1 MDEVDAVVRD
11 AIDGI
16 SNMSEQLLTVAVAMP
31 FLSVLSP
38 AVAIAGEVGRRALD
52 SYAKPDN
59 VISIDMRMK
68 IAPKDEAELQASRP
82 EKYMR
87 YGYYFFLSKKVNAR
101 LFASTMTSENL
112 VLVMRKVSSKVATS
126 KQDLSSTSKG
136 SSAKLDKSDSVTTAT
151 SVEST
156 ADTSDQTY
164 IPLEKVSYLVV
175 RVGIPTGDEDVPEK
189 RAPKLSPSMVSRL
202 QNIVETAES
211 TDAKIVK
218 ENIVNI
224 MRQVRGNA
232 PT

>member
-1 MDEVDAVVRD
+1 MDEVDDVVRD

-16 SNMSEQLLTVAVAMP
+16 SNLSEQLSTVTLAMP

-38 AVAIAGEVGRRALD
+38 AAAMAGEVGRRALD
-52 SYAKPDN
+52 SYAKPDS
-59 VISIDMRMK
+59 VISIERMK
-68 IAPKDEAELQASRP
+68 IAPKDEAEMRASRP

-87 YGYYFFLSKKVNAR
+87 YGYYFFLSKKLHAR
-101 LFASTMTSENL
+101 LFTSTMTSENL
-112 VLVMRKVSSKVATS
+112 VLVMRKVSSKVASS
-126 KQDLSSTSKG
+126 KNDLPSTSKG
-136 SSAKLDKSDSVTTAT
+136 SSAKLEMPDSVTTT
-151 SVEST
+151 TTLEST

-175 RVGIPTGDEDVPEK
+175 RVAIPTGDEDVPEK
-189 RAPKLSPSMVSRL
+189 KAPKLAPSMVCQL
-202 QNIVETAES
+202 QEIVETAEN
-211 TDAKIVK
+211 TDAKTVK